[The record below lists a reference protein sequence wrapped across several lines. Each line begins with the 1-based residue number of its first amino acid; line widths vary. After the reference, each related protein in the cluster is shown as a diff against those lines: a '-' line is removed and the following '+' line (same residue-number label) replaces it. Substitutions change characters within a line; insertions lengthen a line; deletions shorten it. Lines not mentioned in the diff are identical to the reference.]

1 MMAAHTAVSEP
12 VKQRKRKIQVAPYLF
27 VLPNFLIFS
36 VFIVIPTIIGF
47 IYSFSK
53 YDGLNPM
60 EFIGLENYIN
70 IFTTGEFW
78 SALGKTGLYAVI
90 VVPLIYCSSLA
101 VALLLIQEIR
111 YKGLFRAMF
120 YWPTM
125 ISFIIVGLTW
135 KWIFGDLGILN
146 HVLSLFGVKEIA
158 FLSSPFYANLS
169 IIVATIWS
177 RIGFFMVIFMAGLQA
192 IPGDYY
198 EAAHLDGASK
208 LRAFWSITLPLLK
221 PTSLLV
227 VMISLI
233 DAFKAYPLMFA
244 LTGGGPGKDTTFIVQ
259 YIYEIGFMKQEL
271 GAASAMSVVL
281 FVIISLFTILQFRLS
296 KGGAV

>member
-1 MMAAHTAVSEP
+1 MAAGTAMIKP
-12 VKQRKRKIQVAPYLF
+12 DKRKKKFQFAPYLF

-36 VFIVIPTIIGF
+36 IFIIVPTIMGF
-47 IYSFSK
+47 IYSFNE

-60 EFIGLENYIN
+60 EFIGFGNYVN
-70 IFTTGEFW
+70 VFTNAEFW
-78 SALGKTGLYAVI
+78 SSLGKTALYAAI
-90 VVPLIYCSSLA
+90 VVPLIYCLSLA
-101 VALLLIQEIR
+101 VAILLIQEIR
-111 YKGLFRAMF
+111 LKGIFRAIF

-135 KWIFGDLGILN
+135 KWIFGDLGVLN
-146 HVLSLFGVKEIA
+146 YVLSLFGADTIP

-169 IIVATIWS
+169 IIVATVWS
-177 RIGFFMVIFMAGLQA
+177 RLGFFMVIFMAGLQA

-208 LRAFWSITLPLLK
+208 LRSFWSITLPLLK

-227 VMISLI
+227 IMISLI
-233 DAFKAYPLMFA
+233 DAFKSYPLMFA
-244 LTGGGPGKDTTFIVQ
+244 LTGGGPGRETTFIVQ
-259 YIYEIGFMKQEL
+259 YIYEVGFMKQEL
-271 GAASAMSVVL
+271 GVASAMSVVL
-281 FVIISLFTILQFRLS
+281 FVIISLFTILQFRLA

>member
-1 MMAAHTAVSEP
+1 MATGTATMKP
-12 VKQRKRKIQVAPYLF
+12 GKRKKKFQLTPYLF

-36 VFIVIPTIIGF
+36 IFIIVPTIMGF
-47 IYSFSK
+47 IYSFNE

-60 EFIGLENYIN
+60 EFIGIENYMN
-70 IFTTGEFW
+70 VFTNEMFW
-78 SALGKTGLYAVI
+78 SALGKTALYAAI
-90 VVPLIYCSSLA
+90 VVPLIYCLSLA
-101 VALLLIQEIR
+101 VAMLLIQEIR
-111 YKGLFRAMF
+111 LKGFFRAIF

-146 HVLSLFGVKEIA
+146 YILSLFGADTIP

-169 IIVATIWS
+169 VIIATVWS
-177 RIGFFMVIFMAGLQA
+177 RLGFFMVIFMAGLQA

-208 LRAFWSITLPLLK
+208 LRSFWSITLPLLK
-221 PTSLLV
+221 PTSFLV
-227 VMISLI
+227 IMISLI
-233 DAFKAYPLMFA
+233 DAFKSYPLMFA
-244 LTGGGPGKDTTFIVQ
+244 LTGGGPGRETTFIVQ
-259 YIYEIGFMKQEL
+259 YIYEVGFMRQEL
-271 GAASAMSVVL
+271 GVASAMSVVL
-281 FVIISLFTILQFRLS
+281 FVIISLFTILQFRLA